1 MKKVFAREELCVN
14 CHLCEVYCKTA
25 HSASGD
31 VLTAN
36 KYEDPA
42 PISRVKVYGDRVA
55 SVAVNCRHCDDPAC
69 VKACITGAMHKDK
82 KTGIVSVD
90 PDKCIGCMTCLAVC
104 PIGCI
109 QSGNIAYKCDLCGG
123 EEPACVKGCPNRA
136 LVWVEAGGASAA
148 GLAAAEQIRK
158 TDPAG
163 AVTLLTRETDLPY
176 SRPSISYYLKG
187 LVRRNQM
194 RLRTPAYYKEQ
205 KIEIV
210 TDVEVTAIDRAKK
223 TVKCGRKSYS
233 YDKLCLCTGSVPFV
247 PPMQNVSGKRN
258 VCGFLTAA
266 DAQTVHD
273 LASANTRAVVIG
285 AGLIGMK
292 AAEGLSKICKSVDV
306 VELSDRVLPSILD
319 EKSAKLVRRHLEH
332 HGLRFHL
339 GQTVTRAKCSGK
351 TVQRVVLQNGK
362 ELPCDL
368 LVVAV
373 GVRPATALAE
383 AAGLTV
389 ERGIITDPATMQTS
403 DPDIYA
409 AGDCAVSVDML
420 DGSKKILALWPNA
433 VAQGRAAGSQMA
445 GGDLTVGGTYAVN
458 AIDFYG
464 LRICTCGLIN
474 AKGDGYTDR
483 VTAADNSYKRLVF
496 RDGKLVGYVLINAS
510 ENAGIYTSLI
520 SGGVPLEGL
529 QGDLMDSPNLFW
541 FPKETRI
548 AKLRGGVQ
556 L

>member
-1 MKKVFAREELCVN
+1 MKYV
-14 CHLCEVYCKTA
+14 
-25 HSASGD
+25 
-31 VLTAN
+31 
-36 KYEDPA
+36 
-42 PISRVKVYGDRVA
+42 I
-55 SVAVNCRHCDDPAC
+55 
-69 VKACITGAMHKDK
+69 I
-82 KTGIVSVD
+82 
-90 PDKCIGCMTCLAVC
+90 
-104 PIGCI
+104 
-109 QSGNIAYKCDLCGG
+109 
-123 EEPACVKGCPNRA
+123 
-136 LVWVEAGGASAA
+136 GASAA

-163 AVTLLTRETDLPY
+163 AITLLTRETDLPY

-187 LVRRNQM
+187 LVRRGQM

-210 TDVEVTAIDRAKK
+210 TDVEVTAIDRVKK
-223 TVKCGRKSYS
+223 NVKCGRKVYS

-306 VELSDRVLPSILD
+306 VELSGRVLPSILD

-389 ERGIITDPATMQTS
+389 ERGIITDPATMQ
-403 DPDIYA
+403 
-409 AGDCAVSVDML
+409 L
-420 DGSKKILALWPNA
+420 
-433 VAQGRAAGSQMA
+433 
-445 GGDLTVGGTYAVN
+445 
-458 AIDFYG
+458 
-464 LRICTCGLIN
+464 
-474 AKGDGYTDR
+474 
-483 VTAADNSYKRLVF
+483 
-496 RDGKLVGYVLINAS
+496 
-510 ENAGIYTSLI
+510 SLI
-520 SGGVPLEGL
+520 H
-529 QGDLMDSPNLFW
+529 
-541 FPKETRI
+541 I
-548 AKLRGGVQ
+548 
-556 L
+556 